1 MEVHRKPL
9 TVDGLVRSAI
19 DVAISVDLEVEAAP
33 LCVSVEVHQAVS
45 IPPAG
50 TQQRRG
56 VGKSEGS
63 LQAAEQQEQGAAGNA
78 LGNGSPLHGGSAS
91 APRLPLCLECESSDR
106 IPSSL
111 QRLIKGSNMTSH
123 RKTFSTSLTF
133 GKATF

>member
-1 MEVHRKPL
+1 MKVCRKPL
-9 TVDGLVRSAI
+9 TVDGLVRSTI

-33 LCVSVEVHQAVS
+33 LRVSVEMHQVVS
-45 IPPAG
+45 IAPAG
-50 TQQRRG
+50 AQQWRG
-56 VGKSEGS
+56 VGKGKGS

-78 LGNGSPLHGGSAS
+78 LGNGSPFHGGSAS
-91 APRLPLCLECESSDR
+91 APHLPSCVECESSDR

-123 RKTFSTSLTF
+123 RKTFSTSLIF

>member
-1 MEVHRKPL
+1 MEVCRKLL

-19 DVAISVDLEVEAAP
+19 DVAIGIDLEVEAAP
-33 LCVSVEVHQAVS
+33 LRVGVEMHQVVS
-45 IPPAG
+45 IAPAG

-56 VGKSEGS
+56 VGKGEGS
-63 LQAAEQQEQGAAGNA
+63 LQAAEQQEQGAAGND
-78 LGNGSPLHGGSAS
+78 GSPFHGGSAS
-91 APRLPLCLECESSDR
+91 APRLSLFVECESSDR

-123 RKTFSTSLTF
+123 RKTFSTSLIF

>member
-1 MEVHRKPL
+1 MEVPGKPL

-19 DVAISVDLEVEAAP
+19 DVAVRVDLEVEAAP
-33 LCVSVEVHQAVS
+33 LRVSVEVHQVVS

-56 VGKSEGS
+56 VGKGEGS
-63 LQAAEQQEQGAAGNA
+63 LQAAKQQEQGAAGNA
-78 LGNGSPLHGGSAS
+78 LGNGSPLHGGSVS
-91 APRLPLCLECESSDR
+91 ALHLPSCLECESSDR

-111 QRLIKGSNMTSH
+111 QGLINGSNMTSH
-123 RKTFSTSLTF
+123 RKTFSTSLIF

>member
-56 VGKSEGS
+56 VGKGEGS

-78 LGNGSPLHGGSAS
+78 LGNGSPLHGGG
-91 APRLPLCLECESSDR
+91 
-106 IPSSL
+106 
-111 QRLIKGSNMTSH
+111 QRLLLACPCAWSVNPQTGSLLLC
-123 RKTFSTSLTF
+123 RGL
-133 GKATF
+133 